1 MYCDSSRV
9 GLGCV
14 LMQNGKVIAY
24 ASRQLR
30 RHELNYPTH
39 DLEMAA
45 VIFALKIWR
54 HYLYGEKCEIY
65 TDHKSLQYI
74 QQQRDLNLKQRRW
87 VELLKDYDCRI
98 LYHPGKANVVA
109 DALSRKSMGSLAH
122 ISVYKRSIVKELR
135 DLFNMGVQFEVT
147 ESQGLVAQFQVRP
160 LLIDEIK
167 ANQDKD
173 PCFIKLRETVQSGQT
188 FGFEIRDDVLR
199 RGNRLCVPDVDGLR
213 QRILQEAHN
222 APYSVHPGV
231 TKMYQ
236 DVKGMYWWNGMK
248 KDVAQYVASCLTCQQ
263 VKFEHQRPTGLL
275 QELPL
280 PEWKWERITMDFVV
294 GLPKTRKGHDSI
306 WVIVYRLT
314 KSAHFLAV
322 KTTYTVAQYAQVYLD
337 SIVALHGVPV
347 SIVSDRGPQFTSR
360 FWHKLQEALGT
371 KLDFST
377 AFHPQTDGQSERTIQ
392 TVEDMLRM
400 CVMDFGG
407 SWEKYLPLVEFAY
420 NNSYH
425 STIGMAPY
433 EALYGQKYRSPS
445 CWMEVGDRELE
456 GPELIRE
463 TSEKVPIIQERMRTA
478 FSRQKSYAD
487 PRRRDVQFGVGDH
500 VSLKISPMK
509 GVMRFEK
516 KGKLTPRYIRPFEI
530 LDRVGNVSYRLA
542 LPTNFGHVHPV
553 FHISMLRK
561 YVPHPSHILQ
571 TQEIEVD
578 KDLSYEEVPVAIVD
592 RQIRKL
598 RNKEMAMVKVL
609 WRNHEVEECTWE
621 SEQSMKDKYS
631 QLFE

>member
-1 MYCDSSRV
+1 M
-9 GLGCV
+9 
-14 LMQNGKVIAY
+14 I
-24 ASRQLR
+24 
-30 RHELNYPTH
+30 
-39 DLEMAA
+39 
-45 VIFALKIWR
+45 
-54 HYLYGEKCEIY
+54 
-65 TDHKSLQYI
+65 
-74 QQQRDLNLKQRRW
+74 
-87 VELLKDYDCRI
+87 KDYDCTI
-98 LYHPGKANVVA
+98 EYHPGKANVVA
-109 DALSRKSMGSLAH
+109 DALSRRPESSLSH
-122 ISVYKRSIVKELR
+122 MRTGYLPLLVDLR
-135 DLFNMGVQFEVT
+135 ALGVILEVEDSEALLDT
-147 ESQGLVAQFQVRP
+147 FHVRP
-160 LLIDEIK
+160 LLMDQIL
-167 ANQDKD
+167 AGQSQD
-173 PCFIKLRETVQSGQT
+173 PQIIKLKEEIEKGKKAEFQ
-188 FGFEIRDDVLR
+188 IRDDVLR
-199 RGNRLCVPDVDGLR
+199 RGNGLCVPDVDGLR

-280 PEWKWERITMDFVV
+280 PEWKWERISMDFVV
-294 GLPKTRKGHDSI
+294 GLPKTQKGHDSI
-306 WVIVYRLT
+306 WVIVDRLM

-322 KTTYTVAQYAQVYLD
+322 KTTYTVAQYAQMYLD

-360 FWHKLQEALGT
+360 FWQKLQEALGT

-377 AFHPQTDGQSERTIQ
+377 TFHPQTDGQSERTIQ
-392 TVEDMLRM
+392 TLEDMLRM

-425 STIGMAPY
+425 PTIGMAPY
-433 EALYGQKYRSPS
+433 EALYGRKYRSPS
-445 CWMEVGDRELE
+445 CWMEVSDRELE

-500 VSLKISPMK
+500 VFLKISPMK
-509 GVMRFEK
+509 GVMRFRK
-516 KGKLTPRYIRPFEI
+516 KGKLTPRYIGPFEI
-530 LDRVGNVSYRLA
+530 LDRVGNVSYRLF
-542 LPTNFGHVHPV
+542 LPPNFGHVHPV

-598 RNKEMAMVKVL
+598 RNKEIAMVKVQ
-609 WRNHEVEECTWE
+609 WQNHEVEECTWE
-621 SEQSMKDKYS
+621 SVQSMKDKYP

>member
-1 MYCDSSRV
+1 M
-9 GLGCV
+9 
-14 LMQNGKVIAY
+14 I
-24 ASRQLR
+24 
-30 RHELNYPTH
+30 
-39 DLEMAA
+39 
-45 VIFALKIWR
+45 
-54 HYLYGEKCEIY
+54 
-65 TDHKSLQYI
+65 
-74 QQQRDLNLKQRRW
+74 
-87 VELLKDYDCRI
+87 KDYDCTI
-98 LYHPGKANVVA
+98 EYHPGKANVVA
-109 DALSRKSMGSLAH
+109 DALSRRPESSLSH
-122 ISVYKRSIVKELR
+122 MRTGYLPPLVDLR
-135 DLFNMGVQFEVT
+135 ALGVILEVEDSEALLAT
-147 ESQGLVAQFQVRP
+147 FHVRP
-160 LLIDEIK
+160 LLMDQIL
-167 ANQDKD
+167 AGQSQD
-173 PCFIKLRETVQSGQT
+173 PQIIKLKEEIEKGKKAEFQ
-188 FGFEIRDDVLR
+188 IRDDVLR

-294 GLPKTRKGHDSI
+294 GLPKTQKGHDSI
-306 WVIVYRLT
+306 WVIVDRLT

-322 KTTYTVAQYAQVYLD
+322 KTTYTVAQYAQMYLD

-360 FWHKLQEALGT
+360 FWQKLQEALGT

-392 TVEDMLRM
+392 TLEDMLRM

-433 EALYGQKYRSPS
+433 EALYGRKYRSPS

-456 GPELIRE
+456 GPELIIE

-487 PRRRDVQFGVGDH
+487 PRRRDVQFGVGDN
-500 VSLKISPMK
+500 VFLKISPMK
-509 GVMRFEK
+509 GVMRFGK
-516 KGKLTPRYIRPFEI
+516 KGKLTPRYIGPFEI
-530 LDRVGNVSYRLA
+530 LDRVGNVSYRLT
-542 LPTNFGHVHPV
+542 LPPNFGHVHPV
-553 FHISMLRK
+553 FHISMLQK

-598 RNKEMAMVKVL
+598 RNKEIAMVKVQ

-621 SEQSMKDKYS
+621 SVQSMKDKYP